1 MALVMSPWFGRG
13 CGRRA
18 RPFGFG
24 SPGLFTDLVIVKVP
38 MMQRQASQGGA
49 PAMANA
55 RIVQWAETPE
65 GHTFKLRLPGLKKE
79 DLQIQV
85 EEDRTLYV
93 SYSNQPNETAKIKDS
108 DSAKQGEDAAAAAA
122 TADKPSQEQKISFMR
137 KFKLPETADLEQ
149 IKAEVTNETLTVT
162 VPKLK
167 MKAAE
172 PRKIEISE
180 GVVAEKSEQ

>member
-1 MALVMSPWFGRG
+1 MVMSPWFGRG

-24 SPGLFTDLVIVKVP
+24 SPAMFTDLVLVKVP
-38 MMQRQASQGGA
+38 MMQRQASSDCA
-49 PAMANA
+49 PAMSNA
-55 RIVQWAETPE
+55 RIVQWAETSE

-85 EEDRTLYV
+85 EDDRTLYIK
-93 SYSNQPNETAKIKDS
+93 YSNEPKETAKE
-108 DSAKQGEDAAAAAA
+108 GEKEAAAA
-122 TADKPSQEQKISFMR
+122 TETQAKEQRFTSFMR

-149 IKAEVTNETLTVT
+149 ITAEVTNETLTVT

-167 MKAAE
+167 VKAAD

-180 GVVAEKSEQ
+180 GANAAAEKSEQPSASKA